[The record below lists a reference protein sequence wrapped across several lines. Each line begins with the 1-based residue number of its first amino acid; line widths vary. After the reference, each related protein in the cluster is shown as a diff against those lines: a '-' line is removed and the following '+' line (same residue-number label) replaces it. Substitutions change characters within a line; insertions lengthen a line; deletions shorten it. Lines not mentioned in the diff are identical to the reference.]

1 MPSPP
6 RGAQHAVHPSHLV
19 PTGSQHRH
27 SKQTPAR
34 GLWNHPAS
42 LYRGEQESGLV
53 LWPRGHPGLTSRAR
67 APHTI
72 RLCYL
77 EPPRSQMLLS
87 VPQVPSS
94 ASASARLQPPEAV
107 APHPPRILQLNLTTQ
122 GPSPQL
128 HYSGT
133 PTPRPHYSDP
143 TSPHPPTSLLRA
155 PTPHPLHSGPSP
167 ADLTTQDPASHPF
180 HSGTSCHDLTTQN
193 PPPHPLH
200 SGTLFPRPQ
209 HSGTLPRSYRSHHSG
224 TPSPST
230 TRPSPAHSLG
240 GALAGGGRA
249 LGDGGVDSERRQ
261 HRLPPGQHRGS
272 AGRRRRHL

>member
-1 MPSPP
+1 MHTQPPRLPPPGPRVPSPP

-107 APHPPRILQLNLTTQ
+107 APPP
-122 GPSPQL
+122 PQD
-128 HYSGT
+128 
-133 PTPRPHYSDP
+133 PAAEPHYPGTFS
-143 TSPHPPTSLLRA
+143 PTSLLRNA
-155 PTPHPLHSGPSP
+155 YPT
-167 ADLTTQDPASHPF
+167 
-180 HSGTSCHDLTTQN
+180 TSLLRPYL
-193 PPPHPLH
+193 PPPPNLITQ
-200 SGTLFPRPQ
+200 GPN
-209 HSGTLPRSYRSHHSG
+209 
-224 TPSPST
+224 TPS
-230 TRPSPAHSLG
+230 SPLRTFS
-240 GALAGGGRA
+240 R
-249 LGDGGVDSERRQ
+249 
-261 HRLPPGQHRGS
+261 
-272 AGRRRRHL
+272 